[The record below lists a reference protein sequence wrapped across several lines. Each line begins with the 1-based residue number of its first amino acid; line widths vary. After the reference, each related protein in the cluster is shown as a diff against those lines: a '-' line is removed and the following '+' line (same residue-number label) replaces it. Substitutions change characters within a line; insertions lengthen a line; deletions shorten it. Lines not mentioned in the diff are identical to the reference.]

1 MANQLGDTLFV
12 IALLLLCMWVCQRK
26 IKEPPRHFGS
36 GLICDVICSGD
47 ALRMKLVHI
56 IVVAVWRCSGAQHK
70 GRAPNYWRFWVG
82 RSRNECVH
90 FGLGK

>member
-47 ALRMKLVHI
+47 ALRMKLIHI
-56 IVVAVWRCSGAQHK
+56 IVVAVWRCSG
-70 GRAPNYWRFWVG
+70 
-82 RSRNECVH
+82 RNTKAGLQITGG
-90 FGLGK
+90 FGWADLGMNVCILG